1 MALMKG
7 MESSARY
14 FDEVAGEW
22 DTLRK
27 GYFRDEV
34 REKAVE
40 FAGVRQGEGAADIG
54 AGTGFLSE
62 ALLGRG
68 LEVVAVDRS
77 PAMLAELERKF
88 GGRPGFRSLGGDT
101 EALPIETGTI
111 DCCFANMVLHHVE
124 SPEATIRELFR
135 ILKPGGRAV
144 LTDFVRHGFDFFLT
158 EYHDRWPGFPPK
170 EVAALFR
177 AAGFASVEEGPL
189 GEICQAESSGG
200 VRARVPIFFVRAAR

>member
-7 MESSARY
+7 TESSARY

-34 REKAVE
+34 REKALDL
-40 FAGVRQGEGAADIG
+40 ARVRPGERAADIG
-54 AGTGFLSE
+54 AGTGFLTE

-77 PAMLAELERKF
+77 SAMLAELERKF
-88 GGRPGFRSLGGDT
+88 GRRPGFRGLGGDT

-124 SPEATIRELFR
+124 NPPKLVGEFFR
-135 ILKPGGRAV
+135 VLKPGGRAV
-144 LTDFVRHGFDFFLT
+144 LTDFEQHGFDFFLT
-158 EYHDRWPGFPPK
+158 EYYDRWPGFHPA
-170 EVAALFR
+170 EVAAMFR
-177 AAGFASVEEGPL
+177 AAGFPSVEEGSL
-189 GEICQAESSGG
+189 GEVCQAESSEGA
-200 VRARVPIFFVRAAR
+200 RAIVPIFFVRAAR